1 MIKIFVFLVLSI
13 CSTVALSY
21 EGEPLEQ
28 VKSFF
33 SDYSKGKY
41 SEAIDMLFSS
51 NPMISQKP
59 QELTMLKQQV
69 STIEVLYGK
78 YMGTENIHYEEIT
91 PSLVRI
97 VQLAKHEKHPV
108 VWEFFYY
115 RPKKEW
121 IISQGIFVDSFQVI
135 GKAK

>member
-1 MIKIFVFLVLSI
+1 MMRVLVFLVLSI
-13 CSTVALSY
+13 CSTVAFSY
-21 EGEPLEQ
+21 EGEPLDQ
-28 VKSFF
+28 VKTFF
-33 SDYSKGKY
+33 SDYSKGKS
-41 SEAIDMLFSS
+41 SEAIDRLFSS
-51 NPMISQKP
+51 NPMMNQKP

-78 YMGTENIHYEEIT
+78 YLGTENIHYEELT

-108 VWEFFYY
+108 IWEFFFYK
-115 RPKKEW
+115 PKKEW
-121 IISQGIFVDSFQVI
+121 IISQGIFVDTFQVI